1 MNCKHWGVT
10 LAGGLLAAGQVMV
23 VWFLGTRGAGSS
35 ANLQTLIAGLAYAV
49 ANAIFGGSAEYVAL
63 GLKSMG
69 MENTFYWY
77 VTGMM
82 AVAFLFS
89 LRLPKQAEYLHHD
102 L

>member
-1 MNCKHWGVT
+1 V
-10 LAGGLLAAGQVMV
+10 
-23 VWFLGTRGAGSS
+23 
-35 ANLQTLIAGLAYAV
+35 GLAYAV